1 MIANAK
7 RAASLILIKIEEEFS
22 MICQILEEQKTVFRG
37 VQSKDFEGKET
48 FEMVK
53 EIVLDNDLVIS
64 WEPPSLDKFNSA
76 RMCTLNDKLYAFKSN
91 HQIMSELQGEAENEP
106 ELYFKN
112 VSPANLKE
120 IIEATANLS
129 NFVIVSAHA
138 LNDCEIKNTAQYEII
153 CLDYETIFNSIKESL
168 ENIIEAMKT
177 PKKCLEKKFEDD
189 FDKTREFCDK
199 IMENFDMYFEA
210 VKKFLGTR
218 KKWSIIKQDVSFE
231 QYRLLWGLNAYFYA
245 LKKVMRNVIVLQ
257 QIAVFL
263 VQNQQHMLWRDN

>member
-1 MIANAK
+1 MLTDYSSADDINESVFRVIKITIGGVSLSIVFLMIANAK

-153 CLDYETIFNSIKESL
+153 CLDYETIFVFFVK
-168 ENIIEAMKT
+168 M
-177 PKKCLEKKFEDD
+177 
-189 FDKTREFCDK
+189 
-199 IMENFDMYFEA
+199 A
-210 VKKFLGTR
+210 VL
-218 KKWSIIKQDVSFE
+218 
-231 QYRLLWGLNAYFYA
+231 
-245 LKKVMRNVIVLQ
+245 
-257 QIAVFL
+257 
-263 VQNQQHMLWRDN
+263 